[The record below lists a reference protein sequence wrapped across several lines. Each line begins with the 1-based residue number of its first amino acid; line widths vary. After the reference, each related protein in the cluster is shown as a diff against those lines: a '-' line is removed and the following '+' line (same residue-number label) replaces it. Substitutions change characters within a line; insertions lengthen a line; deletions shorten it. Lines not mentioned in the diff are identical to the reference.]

1 MTERRPMRMHRRAV
15 LQSLAVGLGAAGLG
29 RGLFGCDDGTDAA
42 PQEGGPVSPSGPT
55 GPGLPTGDA
64 SAPGE
69 EAGPTIEGPPAGRS
83 ELVAPAGAHQAA
95 RPAALTQDNWNYALF
110 GSFGSG
116 TFNPHYSTNGAF
128 ILACSGGHGHP
139 HFFGA
144 AVFDFTSMSWS
155 YLPCEN
161 PGLTADAGGPVPA
174 ALTTREPYWEML
186 EAAGVPS
193 PPHPYKNQAV
203 LAPEHGGS
211 AKGTMIYVARYSV
224 DAVGGAGCAAVH
236 GFDLVTRRWS
246 RLSAD
251 DSFGW
256 VNGEGDTVFDPVTV
270 RYYQLAQ
277 NQHIYDYQRYWD
289 PTSTRFESGPKQ
301 SSYIND
307 NTAGGPWGLS
317 GFIHEGGGVRA
328 MIQCRRDPT
337 TGNFA
342 LAGLDLGDQKTG
354 WIRRLALDGDPISVS
369 DHAGWAYH
377 PVRNAYYRRPK
388 KNMGQTLHRLVPPPG
403 NPLTGTWTHGSVTLD
418 GDPIPEFVGPQLT
431 NSGGYRSLMY
441 VPALQMLGWVTPN
454 GVALL
459 NV

>member
-1 MTERRPMRMHRRAV
+1 MTERRPMCMHRRTV

-29 RGLFGCDDGTDAA
+29 PGLFGCNEATGAATDAA
-42 PQEGGPVSPSGPT
+42 PQRDGSSPSG
-55 GPGLPTGDA
+55 PTGDA

-69 EAGPTIEGPPAGRS
+69 EADSGIEVPPAGRS
-83 ELVAPAGAHQAA
+83 QLVVPAGAHQGA
-95 RPAALTQDNWNYALF
+95 RPASLTQGNWNYALF

-116 TFNPHYSTNGAF
+116 TFNPHYSANGAF

-161 PGLTADAGGPVPA
+161 PGLTADAANSAVPA
-174 ALTTREPYWEML
+174 EQTTRTPYWEML

-236 GFDLVTRRWS
+236 GFDLVTQRWS

-256 VNGEGDTVFDPVTV
+256 INGEGDTVFDPVTV

-277 NQHIYDYQRYWD
+277 NQHNYDHQRYWD
-289 PTSTRFESGPKQ
+289 PISKRFENGPTQ

-307 NTAGGPWGLS
+307 NTAGGPWSLS

-328 MIQCRRDPT
+328 LIQCRRDPT
-337 TGNFA
+337 TGNYA
-342 LAGLDLGDQKTG
+342 LAGLDLGNQETG

-369 DHAGWAYH
+369 DHAAWVYH

-388 KNMGQTLHRLVPPPG
+388 RNMGQTLHCLVPPSG

-418 GDPIPEFVGPQLT
+418 GDEIPEFVGPQFT
-431 NSGGYRSLMY
+431 ESGGYRSLMY
-441 VPALQMLGWVTPN
+441 VPALQVLGWVTPN